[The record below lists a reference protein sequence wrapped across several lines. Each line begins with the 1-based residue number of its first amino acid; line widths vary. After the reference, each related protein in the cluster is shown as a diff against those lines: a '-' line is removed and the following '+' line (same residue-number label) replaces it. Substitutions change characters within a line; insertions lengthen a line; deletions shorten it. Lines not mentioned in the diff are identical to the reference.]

1 MNFETKPITKD
12 KEQHYIMIN
21 GNNIVPWFALPYIAT
36 SGLNTADQIHRSG
49 QLLLCC
55 ISYSTQETM
64 THPEDGK

>member
-1 MNFETKPITKD
+1 
-12 KEQHYIMIN
+12 MIN